1 MIPAAQLWLFALLVL
16 GVVALPGLDMACVLG
31 NTLSGGRRRG
41 FAALAG
47 VVAGGIVHVVLAAL
61 GISVV
66 LKLFPAV
73 FNAMLIAGAL
83 YIAWIGVS
91 LLRSA
96 PSPSPHGDATGAG
109 TTPARAPVPAAATP
123 AAAFRQGLVT
133 CLLNPKAY
141 LFMLA
146 VFPQFL
152 QPVPG
157 TLGPGAL
164 WLQVAVLWLVI
175 AANQAAVY
183 GGLALLA
190 GQARDW
196 LGRRPAAGLFGARAV
211 GVLLLG
217 VAAFTG
223 VEGWQRL

>member
-1 MIPAAQLWLFALLVL
+1 MIPSAQLWLFALLVL

-47 VVAGGIVHVVLAAL
+47 VVAGGVVHVVMAAL

-66 LKLFPAV
+66 LKLFPAL
-73 FNAMLIAGAL
+73 FNAMLVAGAL

-91 LLRSA
+91 LLRVA
-96 PSPSPHGDATGAG
+96 PPRGGDGDA
-109 TTPARAPVPAAATP
+109 PAPAANAASP

-152 QPVPG
+152 RPAPG
-157 TLGPGAL
+157 TLWQQVALL
-164 WLQVAVLWLVI
+164 WLEI

-190 GQARDW
+190 GQVRGW
-196 LGRRPAAGLFGARAV
+196 LGRRPAAGMLGARAV
-211 GVLLLG
+211 GALLLV
-217 VAAFTG
+217 VAVVTG
-223 VEGWQRL
+223 VQGWRHL

>member
-1 MIPAAQLWLFALLVL
+1 MIPSAQLWLFALLVL

-47 VVAGGIVHVVLAAL
+47 VVAGGVVHVVLAAL

-66 LKLFPAV
+66 LKLFPAL
-73 FNAMLIAGAL
+73 FNAMLLAGAA

-96 PSPSPHGDATGAG
+96 APRGDASPDGDASTAHSASI
-109 TTPARAPVPAAATP
+109 PNAASP

-152 QPVPG
+152 RPAPG
-157 TLGPGAL
+157 TL

-190 GQARDW
+190 GQVRDW
-196 LGRRPAAGLFGARAV
+196 LGRRPAAGVLGARAV

-223 VEGWQRL
+223 IEGWQRL

>member
-1 MIPAAQLWLFALLVL
+1 VIPGAQLWLFALLVL

-47 VVAGGIVHVVLAAL
+47 VVAGGVVHVVMAAL

-66 LKLFPAV
+66 LKLFPAL
-73 FNAMLIAGAL
+73 FNAMLLAGAL

-91 LLRSA
+91 LLRAA
-96 PSPSPHGDATGAG
+96 PPRGDAGDAG
-109 TTPARAPVPAAATP
+109 ETPAHAQAATAVSP
-123 AAAFRQGLVT
+123 GAAFRQGLAT

-152 QPVPG
+152 HPAPG
-157 TLGPGAL
+157 TL

-190 GQARDW
+190 GQVRAW
-196 LGRRPAAGLFGARAV
+196 MARRPAAGMLGARAV
-211 GVLLLG
+211 GALLLI
-217 VAAFTG
+217 VAVLTATR
-223 VEGWQRL
+223 GWQQL

>member
-1 MIPAAQLWLFALLVL
+1 MIPATQLWLFALLVL

-31 NTLSGGRRRG
+31 NTLWGGRRRG

-47 VVAGGIVHVVLAAL
+47 VVAGGVVHVVMAAL

-66 LKLFPAV
+66 LELFPAL
-73 FNAMLIAGAL
+73 FNAMLLAGAL

-91 LLRSA
+91 LLRVA
-96 PSPSPHGDATGAG
+96 PPRGEAGDAGDSPSPA
-109 TTPARAPVPAAATP
+109 PACTAASP

-152 QPVPG
+152 RPAPG
-157 TLGPGAL
+157 TL

-190 GQARDW
+190 GQVRGW
-196 LGRRPAAGLFGARAV
+196 MERRPAAGTLGARAV
-211 GVLLLG
+211 GALLLG
-217 VAAFTG
+217 VAVLTG
-223 VEGWQRL
+223 VEGWQHL

>member
-1 MIPAAQLWLFALLVL
+1 MIPSAQLWLFALLVL

-73 FNAMLIAGAL
+73 FNAMLLAGAL

-91 LLRSA
+91 LLRA
-96 PSPSPHGDATGAG
+96 ASPSRNATGAG
-109 TTPARAPVPAAATP
+109 NDGAVHAPVPTAASP

-152 QPVPG
+152 RPAPG
-157 TLGPGAL
+157 TL
-164 WLQVAVLWLVI
+164 WLQVGVLWLVI
-175 AANQAAVY
+175 ATNQAAVY

-190 GQARDW
+190 GQVRDW
-196 LGRRPAAGLFGARAV
+196 LGQRPAAGVFGARVV

-217 VAAFTG
+217 VAVFTG

>member
-1 MIPAAQLWLFALLVL
+1 MIPSAQLWLFALLVL

-47 VVAGGIVHVVLAAL
+47 VVAGGIVHVVMAAL

-66 LKLFPAV
+66 LKLFPAL
-73 FNAMLIAGAL
+73 FNAMLVAGAL
-83 YIAWIGVS
+83 YIGWIGLS
-91 LLRSA
+91 LLRA
-96 PSPSPHGDATGAG
+96 APPSPCSDAATGG
-109 TTPARAPVPAAATP
+109 ESPARAPVPTAASP
-123 AAAFRQGLVT
+123 VAAFRQGLVT

-152 QPVPG
+152 RPAPG
-157 TLGPGAL
+157 TL

-190 GQARDW
+190 GQVRGW
-196 LGRRPAAGLFGARAV
+196 LGRRPAAGMLGARAV
-211 GVLLLG
+211 GALLLV
-217 VAAFTG
+217 VAVATG
-223 VEGWQRL
+223 IQGWRHL

>member
-1 MIPAAQLWLFALLVL
+1 VIPGAQLWLFALLVL

-47 VVAGGIVHVVLAAL
+47 VVAGGVVHVVMAAL

-66 LKLFPAV
+66 LKLFPAL
-73 FNAMLIAGAL
+73 FNAMLLAGAL

-91 LLRSA
+91 LLRAA
-96 PSPSPHGDATGAG
+96 PPRGDAGDAG
-109 TTPARAPVPAAATP
+109 ETPAHAQAATAVSP
-123 AAAFRQGLVT
+123 GAAFRQGLAT

-152 QPVPG
+152 RPAPG
-157 TLGPGAL
+157 TL
-164 WLQVAVLWLVI
+164 WWQVAVLWLVI

-190 GQARDW
+190 GQVRGW
-196 LGRRPAAGLFGARAV
+196 LGRRPAAGAFGARLV
-211 GVLLLG
+211 GVLLLA

-223 VEGWQRL
+223 VEGWQRI

>member
-41 FAALAG
+41 FATLAG
-47 VVAGGIVHVVLAAL
+47 VIAGGMVHVVMAAL

-66 LKLFPAV
+66 LKLFPAL
-73 FNAMLIAGAL
+73 FNAMLLAGAL
-83 YIAWIGVS
+83 YIAWLGMS
-91 LLRSA
+91 LLRVA
-96 PSPSPHGDATGAG
+96 PPRGDGAG
-109 TTPARAPVPAAATP
+109 DTAAHAPAATAASTG
-123 AAAFRQGLVT
+123 AAFRQGLAT

-152 QPVPG
+152 RPAPG
-157 TLGPGAL
+157 TL
-164 WLQVAVLWLVI
+164 WLQVAMLWLVI
-175 AANQAAVY
+175 AVNQAAVY

-190 GQARDW
+190 GQVRGW
-196 LGRRPAAGLFGARAV
+196 LGRRTAAGTVAARAV
-211 GVLLLG
+211 GALLLI
-217 VAAFTG
+217 VAVLTG
-223 VEGWQRL
+223 VEGWQHL

>member
-1 MIPAAQLWLFALLVL
+1 MIPAAQLGLFALLVL

-47 VVAGGIVHVVLAAL
+47 VVAGGVGHVVMAAL

-66 LKLFPAV
+66 LKLFPAL
-73 FNAMLIAGAL
+73 FNAMLLAGAL
-83 YIAWIGVS
+83 YIAWIGMS
-91 LLRSA
+91 LLRIAPPRGDGTDASA
-96 PSPSPHGDATGAG
+96 HA
-109 TTPARAPVPAAATP
+109 PAAAAASP

-152 QPVPG
+152 RPAPG
-157 TLGPGAL
+157 TL

-175 AANQAAVY
+175 AASQAAVY

-190 GQARDW
+190 GQVRGW
-196 LGRRPAAGLFGARAV
+196 MGRRPAAGMLGARAV
-211 GVLLLG
+211 GALLLG
-217 VAAFTG
+217 VAVLTG
-223 VEGWQRL
+223 VEGWQHL

>member
-47 VVAGGIVHVVLAAL
+47 VVAGGAVHVVMAAL

-66 LKLFPAV
+66 LKLFPAL
-73 FNAMLIAGAL
+73 FNAMLLAGAL

-91 LLRSA
+91 LLRVA
-96 PSPSPHGDATGAG
+96 RPRGDGTGDAA
-109 TTPARAPVPAAATP
+109 PATAPAAA
-123 AAAFRQGLVT
+123 AASAGAAFRQGLVT

-152 QPVPG
+152 RPAPG
-157 TLGPGAL
+157 TL

-190 GQARDW
+190 GQVRGW
-196 LGRRPAAGLFGARAV
+196 MGRRPAAGMLGARAV
-211 GVLLLG
+211 GALLLV
-217 VAAFTG
+217 VAVLTG
-223 VEGWQRL
+223 IQGWRHL

>member
-41 FAALAG
+41 FATLAG
-47 VVAGGIVHVVLAAL
+47 VIAGGMVHVVMAAL

-66 LKLFPAV
+66 LKLFPAL
-73 FNAMLIAGAL
+73 FNAMLLAGAL
-83 YIAWIGVS
+83 YIAWIGIS
-91 LLRSA
+91 LLRVA
-96 PSPSPHGDATGAG
+96 PPRGDGADAGDTAAHAPAT
-109 TTPARAPVPAAATP
+109 TAASTG
-123 AAAFRQGLVT
+123 AAFRQGLAT

-152 QPVPG
+152 RPAPG
-157 TLGPGAL
+157 TL

-190 GQARDW
+190 GQVRGW
-196 LGRRPAAGLFGARAV
+196 LGRRPAAGMVGARAV
-211 GVLLLG
+211 GALLLI
-217 VAAFTG
+217 VAVLTG
-223 VEGWQRL
+223 IGGWQHL

>member
-1 MIPAAQLWLFALLVL
+1 MIPAAQLWLFFLLVL
-16 GVVALPGLDMACVLG
+16 GVMVLPGLDMACVLG

-47 VVAGGIVHVVLAAL
+47 VVAGGVVHVLMAAL

-66 LKLFPAV
+66 LRLFPAV
-73 FNAMLIAGAL
+73 FNAMLLAGAL
-83 YIAWIGVS
+83 YIAWIGAS
-91 LLRSA
+91 LLRSSPA
-96 PSPSPHGDATGAG
+96 PAPAATDG
-109 TTPARAPVPAAATP
+109 PARDAAPHPPAPAAASQ

-152 QPVPG
+152 RPAQG
-157 TLGPGAL
+157 TL
-164 WLQVAVLWLVI
+164 WLQVAVLWVVI

-190 GQARDW
+190 GEVRTW
-196 LGRRPAAGLFGARAV
+196 LSRRPAAGVFGARAV
-211 GVLLLG
+211 GLLLLG

-223 VEGWQRL
+223 IEGWQRL

>member
-1 MIPAAQLWLFALLVL
+1 VIPSAQLGVFALLVL
-16 GVVALPGLDMACVLG
+16 GVMVLPGLDMACVLG

-47 VVAGGIVHVVLAAL
+47 VVAGGLVHVVLAAL

-66 LKLFPAV
+66 LKLFQAV
-73 FNAMLIAGAL
+73 FNAMLLAGAL

-91 LLRSA
+91 LLRAASSA
-96 PSPSPHGDATGAG
+96 PAPDTARAGDGESL
-109 TTPARAPVPAAATP
+109 RAPVPAAASP
-123 AAAFRQGLVT
+123 AAAFRQGLAT

-152 QPVPG
+152 QPAPG
-157 TLGPGAL
+157 TL

-190 GQARDW
+190 GQVRDW
-196 LGRRPAAGLFGARAV
+196 LGRSPGAGLFGARVV

-217 VAAFTG
+217 VAVFTG

>member
-47 VVAGGIVHVVLAAL
+47 VLAGGVVHVVMAAL
-61 GISVV
+61 GVSVV
-66 LKLFPAV
+66 LELFPAL
-73 FNAMLIAGAL
+73 FNAMLLAGAL

-91 LLRSA
+91 LLRVA
-96 PSPSPHGDATGAG
+96 PPRGAHGDAGE
-109 TTPARAPVPAAATP
+109 PRAHATAATAASP
-123 AAAFRQGLVT
+123 GAAFRQGLFT

-152 QPVPG
+152 RPATG
-157 TLGPGAL
+157 TL

-190 GQARDW
+190 GQVRGWMA
-196 LGRRPAAGLFGARAV
+196 RRPAAGMLGARGV
-211 GVLLLG
+211 GALLLV
-217 VAAFTG
+217 VAVLTG
-223 VEGWQRL
+223 ARGWQHL

>member
-31 NTLSGGRRRG
+31 NTLAGGRRRG

-47 VVAGGIVHVVLAAL
+47 VVAGGVVHVVMAAL

-66 LKLFPAV
+66 LKLFPAL
-73 FNAMLIAGAL
+73 FNAMLLAGAL
-83 YIAWIGVS
+83 YIAWIGMS
-91 LLRSA
+91 LLRVA
-96 PSPSPHGDATGAG
+96 PPRGDGAG
-109 TTPARAPVPAAATP
+109 GTAARAPAAT
-123 AAAFRQGLVT
+123 AASTGAAFRQGLAT

-152 QPVPG
+152 RPAPG
-157 TLGPGAL
+157 TM

-175 AANQAAVY
+175 AVNQAAVY

-190 GQARDW
+190 GQVRGW
-196 LGRRPAAGLFGARAV
+196 LGRRPAAGVHGARAV
-211 GVLLLG
+211 GALLLV
-217 VAAFTG
+217 VAVLTG
-223 VEGWQRL
+223 VQGWRHL

>member
-1 MIPAAQLWLFALLVL
+1 MIPAAQLWLFAVLVL

-47 VVAGGIVHVVLAAL
+47 VVAGGVVHVVMAAL

-66 LKLFPAV
+66 LKLFPAL
-73 FNAMLIAGAL
+73 FNAMLLAGAL

-91 LLRSA
+91 LLRVA
-96 PSPSPHGDATGAG
+96 SPRNDGDGDGDGAAGNTHAHGPVAT
-109 TTPARAPVPAAATP
+109 AASP

-152 QPVPG
+152 RPAPG
-157 TLGPGAL
+157 TL

-190 GQARDW
+190 GHVRGW
-196 LGRRPAAGLFGARAV
+196 MERRPAAGTLGARAV
-211 GVLLLG
+211 GALLFG
-217 VAAFTG
+217 VAVLTG
-223 VEGWQRL
+223 VEGWQHL

>member
-1 MIPAAQLWLFALLVL
+1 MIPVAQLWLFFLLVL
-16 GVVALPGLDMACVLG
+16 GVMVLPGLDMACVLG

-47 VVAGGIVHVVLAAL
+47 VVAGGAVHVLMAAL

-66 LKLFPAV
+66 LRLFPAL
-73 FNAMLIAGAL
+73 FNAMLLAGAL
-83 YIAWIGVS
+83 YIAWIGAS
-91 LLRSA
+91 LLRS
-96 PSPSPHGDATGAG
+96 S
-109 TTPARAPVPAAATP
+109 PAAADGP
-123 AAAFRQGLVT
+123 AGDAAPHPSAPAAPSQAAAFRQGLVT

-152 QPVPG
+152 RPAQG
-157 TLGPGAL
+157 TL
-164 WLQVAVLWLVI
+164 WLQVAVLWVVI

-190 GQARDW
+190 GQVRAW
-196 LGRRPAAGLFGARAV
+196 LARRPATGAFGARAV
-211 GVLLLG
+211 GLLLLG

-223 VEGWQRL
+223 IEGWQRL

>member
-1 MIPAAQLWLFALLVL
+1 VIPAAQLWLFFLLVL
-16 GVVALPGLDMACVLG
+16 GVMVLPGLDMACVLG

-41 FAALAG
+41 LAALAG
-47 VVAGGIVHVVLAAL
+47 VVAGGMVHALMAAL
-61 GISVV
+61 GVSVV
-66 LKLFPAV
+66 LRLFPTL
-73 FNAMLIAGAL
+73 FNAMLLAGAL

-91 LLRSA
+91 LLRAA
-96 PSPSPHGDATGAG
+96 PPPRDDPRGYATRSRG
-109 TTPARAPVPAAATP
+109 PVPAAASP
-123 AAAFRQGLVT
+123 AAAFRQGLAT

-152 QPVPG
+152 RPAQG
-157 TLGPGAL
+157 TL
-164 WLQVAVLWLVI
+164 WLQVLVLWLVI

-190 GQARDW
+190 GQVREW
-196 LGRRPAAGLFGARAV
+196 LARRPGAGASGARVV
-211 GVLLLG
+211 GLLLLG

-223 VEGWQRL
+223 IEGWQRL

>member
-1 MIPAAQLWLFALLVL
+1 MIPAAQLWLFFLLVL
-16 GVVALPGLDMACVLG
+16 GVMVLPGLDMACVLG

-41 FAALAG
+41 FAALGG
-47 VVAGGIVHVVLAAL
+47 VVAGGVVHVLMAAL

-66 LKLFPAV
+66 LRLFPAV
-73 FNAMLIAGAL
+73 FNAMLLAGAL
-83 YIAWIGVS
+83 YIAWIGAS
-91 LLRSA
+91 LLRVS
-96 PSPSPHGDATGAG
+96 PSPSPSPSASGDPGDHAG
-109 TTPARAPVPAAATP
+109 PGPAELAAASH
-123 AAAFRQGLVT
+123 AAAFRQGLLT

-152 QPVPG
+152 RPG
-157 TLGPGAL
+157 QGTL
-164 WLQVAVLWLVI
+164 WLQVGVLWMVI

-190 GQARDW
+190 GQVRAW
-196 LGRRPAAGLFGARAV
+196 LARRPAAGALGARAV

-217 VAAFTG
+217 VAAYTG
-223 VEGWQRL
+223 IEGWQRL

>member
-1 MIPAAQLWLFALLVL
+1 MMPSAQLWLFAVLVL

-31 NTLSGGRRRG
+31 NTLSRGRRCG

-47 VVAGGIVHVVLAAL
+47 VVAGGMVHAVMAAL

-66 LKLFPAV
+66 LKLFPAL
-73 FNAMLIAGAL
+73 FNAMLVAGAL
-83 YIAWIGVS
+83 YVAWIGLS
-91 LLRSA
+91 LLRA
-96 PSPSPHGDATGAG
+96 VPTPRGDAATGG
-109 TTPARAPVPAAATP
+109 ESPARAPVPTAASS

-152 QPVPG
+152 RPAPG
-157 TLGPGAL
+157 TL

-190 GQARDW
+190 GQVRGW
-196 LGRRPAAGLFGARAV
+196 LGRRPEAGMLGARAV
-211 GVLLLG
+211 GALLLV
-217 VAAFTG
+217 VAVATG
-223 VEGWQRL
+223 IQGWRHL

>member
-1 MIPAAQLWLFALLVL
+1 MIPSAQLWLFALLVL

-47 VVAGGIVHVVLAAL
+47 VVAGGVVHVVLAAL

-66 LKLFPAV
+66 LKLFPAL
-73 FNAMLIAGAL
+73 FNAMLLAGAA

-96 PSPSPHGDATGAG
+96 SSPRGDAPTGDGA
-109 TTPARAPVPAAATP
+109 PAARAPVPNAASP

-152 QPVPG
+152 RPLPGANAPG
-157 TLGPGAL
+157 TL

-190 GQARDW
+190 GQVRDW
-196 LGRRPAAGLFGARAV
+196 LGRRPAAGAFGARAV

-223 VEGWQRL
+223 IEGWQRL

>member
-1 MIPAAQLWLFALLVL
+1 MIPSAQLWLFALLVL

-31 NTLSGGRRRG
+31 NALSGGRRRG

-47 VVAGGIVHVVLAAL
+47 VMAGGVVHVLMAAL

-66 LKLFPAV
+66 LKLFPAL
-73 FNAMLIAGAL
+73 FNAMLLAGAA

-91 LLRSA
+91 LLRPAPA
-96 PSPSPHGDATGAG
+96 PSPGDAGRGASAS
-109 TTPARAPVPAAATP
+109 ARAPDPPVPGARSP
-123 AAAFRQGLVT
+123 AAAFRQGVVT

-152 QPVPG
+152 QPAPG
-157 TLGPGAL
+157 TL

-190 GQARDW
+190 GQVRDW
-196 LGRRPAAGLFGARAV
+196 LVRRPAAGAFGARAV

-223 VEGWQRL
+223 IEGWQRL